1 MNRLDKQDI
10 LKMLLKS
17 ECVTNSIY
25 SVDDILQWIIERNN
39 ELVVNIKKIPLS
51 ECSGWRYDESEGVIR
66 NESGTFFSIS
76 GLVQQNNDVS
86 IEQPILLQQAIGYL
100 GILCSKING
109 VLHFL
114 MQAKIE
120 PGNIN
125 CIQLSPTIQATKSNF
140 TRKHGEKEPAYLK
153 WFVSAD
159 ASNVIVD
166 QIQSEQS
173 SRFLGKRNRNTIIYV
188 EDYTTIEILPSHRWM
203 TLGQIRK
210 LMRVDNIV
218 NMDSRT
224 VISCIPYST
233 LSQTSPNPHCP
244 LFNSVFKESSYSDF
258 RKLTRK
264 LNDYKM
270 FDDSTVKT
278 VPLLSLSNWEFK
290 DNAFTCKAEYPFKVI
305 FCDIEIEG
313 REVRH
318 WHQPLFE
325 AIGKATFAL
334 VYCDDFG
341 DNVRRFLCKVTPEI
355 GAFDKIELG
364 PTIQIEAGTDAAK
377 HDAVTERFFT
387 LLENKN
393 NIEFDHFLSEE
404 GGRFYHEQNRN
415 LLIKASI
422 KDFPSLPSD
431 YFWLDYTTINN
442 LIQIN
447 NQANI
452 QLRNLLS
459 LIEVK
464 SDKI

>member
-1 MNRLDKQDI
+1 
-10 LKMLLKS
+10 
-17 ECVTNSIY
+17 
-25 SVDDILQWIIERNN
+25 
-39 ELVVNIKKIPLS
+39 
-51 ECSGWRYDESEGVIR
+51 
-66 NESGTFFSIS
+66 
-76 GLVQQNNDVS
+76 
-86 IEQPILLQQAIGYL
+86 
-100 GILCSKING
+100 
-109 VLHFL
+109 
-114 MQAKIE
+114 
-120 PGNIN
+120 
-125 CIQLSPTIQATKSNF
+125 
-140 TRKHGEKEPAYLK
+140 
-153 WFVSAD
+153 
-159 ASNVIVD
+159 
-166 QIQSEQS
+166 
-173 SRFLGKRNRNTIIYV
+173 
-188 EDYTTIEILPSHRWM
+188 M

-270 FDDSTVKT
+270 FDDSTVRT

-290 DNAFTCKAEYPFKVI
+290 DNAFACKAEYPFKVI

-364 PTIQIEAGTDAAK
+364 AQPYKLKRVQNAAK
-377 HDAVTERFFT
+377 HDAVSLKDSLA

-404 GGRFYHEQNRN
+404 GGHFYHEQNRN
-415 LLIKASI
+415 LLS
-422 KDFPSLPSD
+422 
-431 YFWLDYTTINN
+431 
-442 LIQIN
+442 
-447 NQANI
+447 
-452 QLRNLLS
+452 
-459 LIEVK
+459 K
-464 SDKI
+464 S